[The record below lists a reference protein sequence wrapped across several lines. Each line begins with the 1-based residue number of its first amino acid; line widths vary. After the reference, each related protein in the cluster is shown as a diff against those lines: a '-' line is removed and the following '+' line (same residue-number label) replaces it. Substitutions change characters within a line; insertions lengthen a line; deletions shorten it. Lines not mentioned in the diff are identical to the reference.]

1 MSRQVEGREDLGGLA
16 CPSPSLSRGVGHG
29 SSGSMLPFS
38 STGIRFHY
46 GTNTEPTMP
55 TLTIKGLPDPL
66 YRRLKQQAEAHRRS
80 LNGEIIVCLERAVGA
95 GRVDPRAWLAQAR
108 AFRERLRLRPL
119 TDRQLRAARQAGR
132 A

>member
-1 MSRQVEGREDLGGLA
+1 
-16 CPSPSLSRGVGHG
+16 
-29 SSGSMLPFS
+29 
-38 STGIRFHY
+38 
-46 GTNTEPTMP
+46 MP

-95 GRVDPRAWLAQAR
+95 GRPDPRSWLAQAR
-108 AFRERLRLRPL
+108 AFRDRLQLRPL

>member
-1 MSRQVEGREDLGGLA
+1 
-16 CPSPSLSRGVGHG
+16 
-29 SSGSMLPFS
+29 
-38 STGIRFHY
+38 
-46 GTNTEPTMP
+46 MP

-66 YRRLKQQAEAHRRS
+66 YRRLKQQAAAHRRS

-95 GRVDPRAWLAQAR
+95 GRPDPRSWLAQAR
-108 AFRERLRLRPL
+108 AFRERLQLRPL

>member
-1 MSRQVEGREDLGGLA
+1 
-16 CPSPSLSRGVGHG
+16 
-29 SSGSMLPFS
+29 
-38 STGIRFHY
+38 
-46 GTNTEPTMP
+46 MP

-95 GRVDPRAWLAQAR
+95 GRPDPRSWLPQAR
-108 AFRERLRLRPL
+108 AFRERLQLRPL